1 MEIAESPFSR
11 GRGLKSM
18 TEYMKEDVKLV
29 ALFTRAWI
37 EIRWDSFR
45 YGRLY
50 SRPFHEGVDWN
61 HMEHRRLLWQKQ
73 VALFTRAWIE
83 INLGFEMSFLLPVA
97 LFTRAWIEILQIKPV
112 MPTAKRRPFHEGVDW
127 NMTNTKTPIPTA
139 RSPFSRGRGLKFKVR
154 AAWTISAQVALFTRA
169 WIEIHLY
176 RPWRT
181 SASSRPFHEGV
192 DWNTI
197 INKINSST
205 TESPFSRGR
214 GLKWITWYA

>member
-1 MEIAESPFSR
+1 MS
-11 GRGLKSM
+11 
-18 TEYMKEDVKLV
+18 
-29 ALFTRAWI
+29 FT
-37 EIRWDSFR
+37 
-45 YGRLY
+45 YC
-50 SRPFHEGVDWN
+50 RPFHEGVDWN

-139 RSPFSRGRGLKFKVR
+139 RSPFSRGRGLKFKAR

-214 GLKWITWYA
+214 GLKSLCLTATTAQKVSPFSRGRGLKCIALAETVRVASSPFSRGRGLK